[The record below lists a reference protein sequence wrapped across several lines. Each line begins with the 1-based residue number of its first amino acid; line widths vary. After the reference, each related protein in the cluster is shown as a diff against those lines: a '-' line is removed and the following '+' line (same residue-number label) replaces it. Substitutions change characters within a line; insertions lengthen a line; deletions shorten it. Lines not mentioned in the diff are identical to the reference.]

1 MKRMYI
7 LVLSLIILLSM
18 LGQNVY
24 ADELDVQENES
35 INYEEAIQTVSSSK
49 EEPQI
54 NSRSVAIF
62 DRTAKEVIYGKNEN
76 KKVAMASTTKIMT
89 CTVVLER
96 VDLNEVV
103 EVSGKAAGIGGSRL
117 GLKKGDKVKVIDLLY
132 GLMLRSR

>member
-1 MKRMYI
+1 MKKIYI
-7 LVLSLIILLSM
+7 IILSLIILLST
-18 LGQNVY
+18 LVTNVY
-24 ADELDVQENES
+24 ADEIDTQEDEMINFEETVQTSNS
-35 INYEEAIQTVSSSK
+35 I

-89 CTVVLER
+89 CTVVLEK

-103 EVSGKAAGIGGSRL
+103 EVSGKAAGVGGSRL

-132 GLMLRSR
+132 GLMLRSRK